1 VLDEIDKTIISYL
14 LKNSRAS
21 SLEIRKQINNLGFP
35 ITDRAVRQRISRLV
49 KKKIVLGYSAI
60 LNHEL
65 TTNNKINRTIL
76 LKFKYSKNSEDL
88 IKLLKEYVQES
99 SFCIYA
105 SKLNGDF
112 DWICHFVF
120 DSIEQYE
127 IESINFLNRFGELI
141 SDFRTYESINLK
153 LSTYSVYDNNLEDL
167 ERKTRVFQ
175 ILNSLKKYGN
185 LNERLQ
191 KTVEYVV
198 KYFNAYFA
206 RIWFVDKNKSNLIL
220 KFSAGRYTRIDGEFS
235 TVSLSDSLQLGP
247 AIRRKK
253 PFVTND
259 LPHDPLTRHPEWVKK
274 EKLLSFAAYP
284 FVYKQDSVVVLAI
297 FSKKKFSTIDFEILG
312 VFCDQ
317 LSKDL
322 TGFFD
327 AKEFLSN

>member
-21 SLEIRKQINNLGFP
+21 SLEIRKQINNFGFP

-60 LNHEL
+60 LNPEL

-153 LSTYSVYDNNLEDL
+153 LSTYSVYDDNLEDL
-167 ERKTRVFQ
+167 ERKTKVFQ
-175 ILNSLKKYGN
+175 ILNSLKKYSN

-284 FVYKQDSVVVLAI
+284 LVYKQDAVAVLAI

>member
-21 SLEIRKQINNLGFP
+21 SLEIRKQINNFGFP

-60 LNHEL
+60 LNPEL

-112 DWICHFVF
+112 DWICHFIF

-153 LSTYSVYDNNLEDL
+153 LSTYSVYDDNLEDL
-167 ERKTRVFQ
+167 ERKTKVFQ
-175 ILNSLKKYGN
+175 ILNSLKKYSN

-284 FVYKQDSVVVLAI
+284 LVYKQDAVAVLAI

>member
-1 VLDEIDKTIISYL
+1 MDEIDKTIISYL

-60 LNHEL
+60 LNPEL

-220 KFSAGRYTRIDGEFS
+220 KFSAGRYTGIDGEFS
-235 TVSLSDSLQLGP
+235 KVSLSDSLQLGP

-284 FVYKQDSVVVLAI
+284 LLYKQDAVAVLAI

>member
-1 VLDEIDKTIISYL
+1 MLDEIDKTIISYL

-60 LNHEL
+60 LNPEL

-206 RIWFVDKNKSNLIL
+206 RIWFVDTNKSNLIL

-284 FVYKQDSVVVLAI
+284 LVYKQDAVAVLAI

>member
-1 VLDEIDKTIISYL
+1 MLDRIDKLILSYL
-14 LKNSRAS
+14 NKNSRIS
-21 SLEIRKQINNLGFP
+21 SLEILRQIDNLGFS
-35 ITDRAVRQRISRLV
+35 ITDRAIRHRITGLL

-60 LNHEL
+60 LNPEL
-65 TTNNKINRTIL
+65 ITNNKVNRTIL
-76 LKFKYSKNSEDL
+76 LKFKYSKNSENL
-88 IKLLKEYVQES
+88 VKLLKEYIQET

-141 SDFRTYESINLK
+141 SNFRTYESTNLK
-153 LSTYSVYDNNLEDL
+153 LSTYSVYNDLEDI

-175 ILNSLKKYGN
+175 ILNSLKKYDN
-185 LNERLQ
+185 LNDRLQ

-206 RIWFVDKNKSNLIL
+206 RVWFVDTNKTNLIL
-220 KFSAGRYTRIDGEFS
+220 RFSAGKYTRIDGEFS
-235 TVSLSDSLQLGP
+235 KVSLHDSLQLGP

-259 LPHDPLTRHPEWVKK
+259 LSHDSLTRYPEWVKK

-284 FVYKQDSVVVLAI
+284 LLYKQEAVALLAI
-297 FSKKKFSTIDFEILG
+297 FSRKKFSTIDFEMLG
-312 VFCDQ
+312 IFCDQ

>member
-21 SLEIRKQINNLGFP
+21 SLEIRKQINNFGFP

-60 LNHEL
+60 LNPEL

-112 DWICHFVF
+112 DWICHFIF

-153 LSTYSVYDNNLEDL
+153 LSTYSVYDDNLEDL
-167 ERKTRVFQ
+167 ERKTKVFQ
-175 ILNSLKKYGN
+175 ILNSLKKYSN

-284 FVYKQDSVVVLAI
+284 LLYKQEAVAVLAI
-297 FSKKKFSTIDFEILG
+297 FSRKKFSTIDFELLG
-312 VFCDQ
+312 IFCTQ

-322 TGFFD
+322 TGFFE
-327 AKEFLSN
+327 AKEFLTY

>member
-1 VLDEIDKTIISYL
+1 MDEIDKTIISYL

-60 LNHEL
+60 LNPEL

-76 LKFKYSKNSEDL
+76 LKFKYSKNSEEL

-112 DWICHFVF
+112 DWVCHFVF

-284 FVYKQDSVVVLAI
+284 LVYKQDAVAVLAI

>member
-1 VLDEIDKTIISYL
+1 MDEIDKTIISYL

-21 SLEIRKQINNLGFP
+21 SLEITKQINNLGFP

-60 LNHEL
+60 LNPEL

-88 IKLLKEYVQES
+88 IKFLKEYVQES

-284 FVYKQDSVVVLAI
+284 LVYKQDAVAVLAI

>member
-1 VLDEIDKTIISYL
+1 MLDEIDKLILSYL
-14 LKNSRAS
+14 TKNSRIS
-21 SLEIRKQINNLGFP
+21 SLEIRKQINNLGFA
-35 ITDRAVRQRISRLV
+35 ITDRAVRHRIAGLV
-49 KKKIVLGYSAI
+49 KKKIVLGYSTI
-60 LNHEL
+60 LNPEL
-65 TTNNKINRTIL
+65 TTNNKVNRTIL
-76 LKFKYSKNSEDL
+76 LKFKFSKNSENL
-88 IKLLKEYVQES
+88 VKLLREYIQES

-112 DWICHFVF
+112 DCICHFVF

-127 IESINFLNRFGELI
+127 IESINFLNRFSEIL
-141 SDFRTYESINLK
+141 SDFRTFESVNLK
-153 LSTYSVYDNNLEDL
+153 LSTYCVYENHEHI
-167 ERKTRVFQ
+167 ERKTRVLQ
-175 ILNSLKKYGN
+175 ILSSLKKYDN

-206 RIWFVDKNKSNLIL
+206 RIWFVDKNRSNLIL
-220 KFSAGRYTRIDGEFS
+220 RFSAGKYTRIDGEFS
-235 TVSLSDSLQLGP
+235 NISLHDSLQLGP

-284 FVYKQDSVVVLAI
+284 LLYKQQAVAVLAI
-297 FSKKKFSTIDFEILG
+297 FSRKKFSTIDFEMLG
-312 VFCDQ
+312 IFCDQ

-322 TGFFD
+322 TGFFE
-327 AKEFLSN
+327 AKEFLTN

>member
-60 LNHEL
+60 LNPEL

-112 DWICHFVF
+112 DWICHFIF

-153 LSTYSVYDNNLEDL
+153 LSTYSVYDDNLEDL
-167 ERKTRVFQ
+167 ERKTKVFQ
-175 ILNSLKKYGN
+175 ILNSLKKYSN

-284 FVYKQDSVVVLAI
+284 LVYKQDAVAVLAI

>member
-1 VLDEIDKTIISYL
+1 MDEIDKTILSYL

-35 ITDRAVRQRISRLV
+35 ITDRAIRQRISRLV

-60 LNHEL
+60 LNPEL
-65 TTNNKINRTIL
+65 TTNKKINRTIL

-175 ILNSLKKYGN
+175 ILNSLKKYDN

-235 TVSLSDSLQLGP
+235 KVSLSDSLQLGP

-284 FVYKQDSVVVLAI
+284 ILYKQDAVAVLAI

>member
-21 SLEIRKQINNLGFP
+21 SLEIRKQINNFGFP

-60 LNHEL
+60 LNPEL

-112 DWICHFVF
+112 DWICHFIF

-153 LSTYSVYDNNLEDL
+153 LSTYSVYDDNLEDL
-167 ERKTRVFQ
+167 ERKTKVFQ

-284 FVYKQDSVVVLAI
+284 LVYKQDAVAVLAI